1 MTYPIL
7 DKITSPED
15 IKSLSR
21 DELCALCG
29 EIRSFLVEN
38 VSRTGGHLA
47 SNLGV
52 VELTVAMHR
61 AFDSPRDHILFDV
74 GHQSYVHKLITG
86 RRDGFASLRSVGG
99 LSGFTRREE
108 SPHDPFGAGH
118 SSTALSAALGFAE
131 ADAIRGEKN
140 WTVAV
145 VGDGAYTGGL
155 VHEAL
160 NNCKRD
166 LRLIMVLNENRMS
179 ISRNR
184 GAFASYLSRVRVSRS
199 YLRVKG
205 ALKTVLGALPW
216 IGARLV
222 NGISRLKA
230 RLKRTLFPLTY
241 FEQLGLYYIGTV
253 DGHDLSALERAF
265 TEAKRLDKSVVIHV
279 KTKKGKGYSQ
289 AEKLPDRFHSIHP
302 HKGSH
307 PSFHDVFTEELVRM
321 ARADKTV
328 VGITAAMGLGT
339 GLADFGELYP
349 DRYFDVGI
357 AEGHA
362 FTFAAGLAAAGMRP
376 YVTVYS
382 TFLQRAYDNVLH
394 DIAIQHLPVRM
405 IIDRAGLN
413 PSDGV
418 THHGIFDVS
427 FLSSLDGVDILAPIA
442 YGSLRSMLRDYHE
455 KDAPMALRYEGR
467 PESERLLAAF
477 YPDGDY
483 DAYGIRPDTVA
494 KTHPD
499 ALILTY
505 GASAE
510 RALMAQQT
518 LRERGIPVGVIA
530 LERLAPYRELA
541 EGLCPYLDGVRRIVF
556 LEDGVLHGGA
566 AMHLGEALSSL
577 GALKH
582 TDYRILAIEHPFAAP
597 DAPCDLYAFHG
608 IDADT
613 VIAHFEN

>member
-184 GAFASYLSRVRVSRS
+184 GAFASYLSRVRV
-199 YLRVKG
+199 
-205 ALKTVLGALPW
+205 
-216 IGARLV
+216 
-222 NGISRLKA
+222 
-230 RLKRTLFPLTY
+230 
-241 FEQLGLYYIGTV
+241 
-253 DGHDLSALERAF
+253 
-265 TEAKRLDKSVVIHV
+265 
-279 KTKKGKGYSQ
+279 
-289 AEKLPDRFHSIHP
+289 
-302 HKGSH
+302 
-307 PSFHDVFTEELVRM
+307 
-321 ARADKTV
+321 
-328 VGITAAMGLGT
+328 
-339 GLADFGELYP
+339 
-349 DRYFDVGI
+349 
-357 AEGHA
+357 
-362 FTFAAGLAAAGMRP
+362 
-376 YVTVYS
+376 
-382 TFLQRAYDNVLH
+382 
-394 DIAIQHLPVRM
+394 
-405 IIDRAGLN
+405 
-413 PSDGV
+413 
-418 THHGIFDVS
+418 
-427 FLSSLDGVDILAPIA
+427 
-442 YGSLRSMLRDYHE
+442 
-455 KDAPMALRYEGR
+455 
-467 PESERLLAAF
+467 
-477 YPDGDY
+477 
-483 DAYGIRPDTVA
+483 
-494 KTHPD
+494 
-499 ALILTY
+499 
-505 GASAE
+505 
-510 RALMAQQT
+510 
-518 LRERGIPVGVIA
+518 
-530 LERLAPYRELA
+530 
-541 EGLCPYLDGVRRIVF
+541 
-556 LEDGVLHGGA
+556 
-566 AMHLGEALSSL
+566 
-577 GALKH
+577 
-582 TDYRILAIEHPFAAP
+582 
-597 DAPCDLYAFHG
+597 
-608 IDADT
+608 
-613 VIAHFEN
+613 